1 MVDVQFIGA
10 VWGCHGEDLEA
21 FLRLTD
27 ISVLE
32 LPLRVVEE
40 FKQKELLA
48 CIFFFLMCLPN

>member
-21 FLRLTD
+21 FLRPTE

-48 CIFFFLMCLPN
+48 CIFFFNVSA